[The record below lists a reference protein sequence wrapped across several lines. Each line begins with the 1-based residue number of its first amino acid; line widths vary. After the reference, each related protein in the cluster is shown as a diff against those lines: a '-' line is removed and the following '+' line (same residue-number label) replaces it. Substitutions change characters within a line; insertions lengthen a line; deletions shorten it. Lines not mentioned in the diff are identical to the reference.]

1 MSAVTSKMNEGMEMT
16 TFPNESHPKSTT
28 KETPSISVFDEAEN
42 VYETQKNKSMYE
54 KIVYIALFN
63 AICAFL
69 ILLVVIILVLKSD
82 NLGVK
87 SNITTGGNFHT
98 QTQEGRIIVNNIIN
112 HYTRNNISMKP
123 NYTNIFDEPDIGP
136 FEAFDFYSTGNTKPT
151 RRIAT
156 NYPTAKPTVSPID
169 CSYGLNR
176 LIESF
181 STKMKKLVA
190 QACQYVV
197 NVCTLAHNQTFESS
211 NA

>member
-1 MSAVTSKMNEGMEMT
+1 MSHTQNLLLKKHHQFLFLMKLKMYMRRRRINQ
-16 TFPNESHPKSTT
+16 F
-28 KETPSISVFDEAEN
+28 
-42 VYETQKNKSMYE
+42 
-54 KIVYIALFN
+54 
-63 AICAFL
+63 
-69 ILLVVIILVLKSD
+69 VIILVLKSD

-156 NYPTAKPTVSPID
+156 NYPTAKPTVSPM
-169 CSYGLNR
+169 SETFYPGGWYYGWTYMWW
-176 LIESF
+176 
-181 STKMKKLVA
+181 STVNYALMNNQTPGGWQVNLPFEIHVKYGDKLVFRK
-190 QACQYVV
+190 V
-197 NVCTLAHNQTFESS
+197 NDWGIDDLLIVSKEMFETCNFS
-211 NA
+211 